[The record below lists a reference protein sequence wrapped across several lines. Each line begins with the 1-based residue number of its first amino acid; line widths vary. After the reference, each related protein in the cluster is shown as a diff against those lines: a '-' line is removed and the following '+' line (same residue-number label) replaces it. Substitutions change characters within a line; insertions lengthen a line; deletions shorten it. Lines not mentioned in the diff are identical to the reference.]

1 MIGVELVE
9 SKQSRKALSGD
20 RFNRLWNDTMH
31 RGVLFGN
38 GGLTGNVS
46 LD

>member
-9 SKQSRKALSGD
+9 DQSTRKPLPTKY
-20 RFNRLWNDTMH
+20 FNKIWNETKN

-38 GGLTGNVS
+38 GGLYGNVR
-46 LD
+46 